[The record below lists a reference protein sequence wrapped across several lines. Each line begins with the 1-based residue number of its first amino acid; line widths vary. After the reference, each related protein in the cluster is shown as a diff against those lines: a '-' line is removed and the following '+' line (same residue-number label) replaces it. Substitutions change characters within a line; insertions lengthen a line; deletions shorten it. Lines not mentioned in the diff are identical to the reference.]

1 MATDGDCTG
10 WRSGWACS
18 RQDRLGDGD
27 DLCLTDVVTTF
38 FAGHQRAGE
47 LRQRHVPLAK
57 GFCRED
63 NGLDRHT
70 GRSCVLDEARAFEQ
84 YVGSGRPL
92 RSRDGSEPCDKWI
105 TSTGDRF
112 H

>member
-1 MATDGDCTG
+1 MATDGDCAG

-18 RQDRLGDGD
+18 RQHRLGDGD
-27 DLCLTDVVTTF
+27 DLCLAGVAMTF
-38 FAGHQRAGE
+38 VAGHQRAGE
-47 LRQRHVPLAK
+47 TRQRHVPLAK

-63 NGLDRHT
+63 NGLDEYT
-70 GRSCVLDEARAFEQ
+70 GRSCVLDKARAFEQ

-92 RSRDGSEPCDKWI
+92 RSRDGTKPRDKWI
-105 TSTGDRF
+105 ASAGDRV